1 MEEFQRIILVHYH
14 EIGLKG
20 RNRGVFE
27 KRLQKNLEAL
37 LGAYPVVTIHRIS
50 GRLLVFL
57 REGTTLE
64 VANQCTDAILGVP
77 GVARASC
84 GFKCDLDI
92 KVMGR
97 AACIALAEA
106 EPFSTF
112 KVSAR
117 RNHTVFPIDS
127 MQMNRDI
134 GEVLCERF
142 PEKRVQMKGQDVT
155 VGVEAGGH
163 RLRVRAVRP
172 RDRRPA
178 RGFVGQGGV
187 PSVLGHRL
195 ARGHLAHGSAAGP
208 CPIGVHFSG
217 RPQTSDASEYLV
229 DDIAHVLERTG
240 CIGRVY
246 VVPFG
251 DYQREISL
259 SCPPSLRVILYRR
272 LMFRVAEELARREGA
287 GALVTGE
294 SLRQVASQTL
304 DNIRATNDAVELPV
318 LRPLIGSDKLE
329 IIEAA
334 QELGTF
340 EISSMDAPDC
350 CTLFMPRNPET
361 HAKLEVVR
369 EAEVAFPVG
378 EWVTASP
385 MRPSPMTMPARPT
398 SRPANPDDRELLISV
413 SQSRFRRGRP
423 WSPLFCHAPLF
434 HSRGQTKVCPYGW
447 YRGMRIGTEAGRDH
461 GRRGERIETFPRHK
475 YGRVLVS
482 FFQFGRRR
490 RSWPFKIVRNRSRR
504 DCIWVACPGR
514 SSSLWHWRWCS

>member
-92 KVMGR
+92 EVMGR

-106 EPFSTF
+106 EPFSSF

-155 VGVEAGGH
+155 VGVEAVEGTAYVYA
-163 RLRVRAVRP
+163 RSVR
-172 RDRRPA
+172 
-178 RGFVGQGGV
+178 GEGGV

-195 ARGHLAHGSAAGP
+195 ACGHLAHGPPRRRAHRRPFLGTP
-208 CPIGVHFSG
+208 PDFRCLGVPGG
-217 RPQTSDASEYLV
+217 RHRARAR
-229 DDIAHVLERTG
+229 AHRLHRA
-240 CIGRVY
+240 R
-246 VVPFG
+246 
-251 DYQREISL
+251 
-259 SCPPSLRVILYRR
+259 LRGALRR
-272 LMFRVAEELARREGA
+272 LPARDIPLLSAVSAGHPVPAPHVPRGRGA
-287 GALVTGE
+287 GAAGRGE
-294 SLRQVASQTL
+294 SLGQVASQTL

-318 LRPLIGSDKLE
+318 RRPLIGSDKLE

-361 HAKLEVVR
+361 HAKLEAVR
-369 EAEVAFPVG
+369 EAEAAFPVD
-378 EWVTASP
+378 EWVRALADAAEP
-385 MRPSPMTMPARPT
+385 H
-398 SRPANPDDRELLISV
+398 D
-413 SQSRFRRGRP
+413 
-423 WSPLFCHAPLF
+423 
-434 HSRGQTKVCPYGW
+434 Y
-447 YRGMRIGTEAGRDH
+447 
-461 GRRGERIETFPRHK
+461 
-475 YGRVLVS
+475 
-482 FFQFGRRR
+482 
-490 RSWPFKIVRNRSRR
+490 
-504 DCIWVACPGR
+504 ACPAYKPPKKR
-514 SSSLWHWRWCS
+514 E